1 MNISVW
7 WMIAGML
14 GVGTAA
20 FALTRAAWSR
30 RLSRERAEAATTLAH
45 ERDTRKAWEQ
55 FATCAAPVLPVLIE
69 QMKAVVMQTEQAALD
84 LTVRFQLIARRA
96 QEQASEGTQ
105 LVQRQDFSVEG
116 VLGQSEQMLTKFVED
131 VLASSGVARNVGTVM
146 DQVAT
151 HTKSISGI
159 LGEIEF
165 IADQTRLLALNA
177 AIEAARAGDQG
188 RGFAVVAGEV
198 MKLSDRSGQAA
209 TIIRKLV
216 TAVQESAATAID
228 NLDALASVDLTSTLD
243 TKQRVDGLARSVI
256 QHNQLL
262 QKSVQQETGRAKEL
276 AADVATIVTAMQFQD
291 ITRQKL
297 EHVYGPLEMLQTCL
311 NALVAGTDSA
321 ELSQALDALR
331 NLDQSYTMETERAV
345 MRNLTSGNGQAPFQT
360 VGAGAG
366 SSAHDPVT
374 LF

>member
-1 MNISVW
+1 
-7 WMIAGML
+7 
-14 GVGTAA
+14 
-20 FALTRAAWSR
+20 
-30 RLSRERAEAATTLAH
+30 LSRERAEAAATLAH

-84 LTVRFQLIARRA
+84 LTMRFQLIARRA
-96 QEQASEGTQ
+96 QEQASEGTR

-131 VLASSGVARNVGTVM
+131 VKASSGVAKNVGTVM

-216 TAVQESAATAID
+216 TAVQESAATAI
-228 NLDALASVDLTSTLD
+228 NHLDALASVDLTNTLD
-243 TKQRVDGLARSVI
+243 TKQRVDELARSVI

-262 QKSVQQETGRAKEL
+262 QKSVQQEAGRAKEL
-276 AADVATIVTAMQFQD
+276 ATDVATIVTTMQFQD

-297 EHVYGPLEMLQTCL
+297 EHVYGPLEILQTGL
-311 NALVAGTDSA
+311 NTLVAATDSA
-321 ELSQALDALR
+321 ELSQSLEALR
-331 NLDQSYTMETERAV
+331 NLDESYTMETERTVAREV
-345 MRNLTSGNGQAPFQT
+345 KNGNGYSPQHIARSAP
-360 VGAGAG
+360 VGP
-366 SSAHDPVT
+366 SDDNVT